1 MRVSKALYIG
11 ETRGVHDL
19 RFLDAIKEKYEVDA
33 CFTSDLINF
42 ASIDFES
49 YDLIVA
55 APLTG
60 TISIIPKNLTIP
72 IVGISLAY
80 DVNSENLSSDLRVNL
95 QRCKLIV
102 CDCKYIEDKIII
114 EHSFDQEKISVIPFG
129 CDLDLFQSES
139 QQKYTEP
146 NILVTRNWFPTHSN
160 KIVVEALQL
169 LHEQGLDFN
178 CTFVGNGP
186 ELQETIEKVSNSP
199 MNSKI
204 FFVGPKS
211 PKDIRKLMNESNF
224 YVSASRS
231 DGSSVSLMEA
241 LAAGLICIV
250 SDFPSNRE
258 WVDHQKSGFLFQ
270 NGSAE
275 SLCNMIREVLEIKP
289 EVLSSISQVG
299 IEVAKS
305 KANWTK
311 NRVDFLRVLES
322 AIE

>member
-11 ETRGVHDL
+11 ETSGVHDL
-19 RFLDAIKEKYEVDA
+19 RFLEAIKEKFEVDA
-33 CFTSDLINF
+33 CFTSDLIDF
-42 ASIDFES
+42 ASYDFEK

-55 APLTG
+55 APLTR
-60 TISIIPKNLTIP
+60 TISYIPKNLITP

-80 DVNSENLSSDLRVNL
+80 DVNSESLSSDLRVNL

-102 CDCKYIEDKIII
+102 CDCKYIEDKIIK
-114 EHSFDQEKISVIPFG
+114 EHSFDQKKISIIPFG

-139 QQKYTEP
+139 QKWYTEP
-146 NILVTRNWFPTHSN
+146 NILVTRNWFPAHSN
-160 KIVVEALQL
+160 KIVIEALQL
-169 LHEQGLDFN
+169 LHEHGLDFK

-186 ELQETIEKVSNSP
+186 ELQETIEKVSKSP

-204 FFVGPKS
+204 FFVGSKS

-270 NGSAE
+270 NGSAK
-275 SLCNMIREVLEIKP
+275 SLSNTIREVLEIKP

-311 NRVDFLRVLES
+311 NRVDFIRVLES